1 VDVQEDLE
9 RLEKMFRQ
17 LHIDWEKFFGGVEKK
32 PPVDLRMKVE
42 VIIRRYAGIEIRN
55 NVERFRYQA
64 LTARY
69 NTFNELWNKRLRAI
83 EEGRVA
89 GLHVTRAMAQ
99 HVGVPPPE
107 PIAPAI
113 PAPAAAKA
121 ARPGPPSSLKEY
133 RIQNPDGDALMV
145 KALYRQFLDE
155 RKKIGESAA
164 VNYDSFE
171 KLIGQQANRIL
182 TEKGAQA
189 VDFRIESKDG
199 KVSLKA
205 KPVK

>member
-1 VDVQEDLE
+1 MDLQDDLA
-9 RLEKMFRQ
+9 RFEKMFRQ
-17 LHIDWEKFFGGVEKK
+17 LQIEWEKFFAGMEKK
-32 PPVDLRMKVE
+32 PPIDLRSKVE
-42 VIIRRYAGIEIRN
+42 QIVKRYGGVEIRN
-55 NVERFRYQA
+55 NQERFRYQA
-64 LTARY
+64 LTSRY
-69 NTFNELWNKRLRAI
+69 NTFNELWNKKLRAI

-89 GLHVTRAMAQ
+89 GLHVTKAMRE
-99 HVGVPPPE
+99 HVPAAALPPE
-107 PIAPAI
+107 PDVAPPPPRAAR
-113 PAPAAAKA
+113 PPAAA
-121 ARPGPPSSLKEY
+121 SLSEY
-133 RIQNPDGDALMV
+133 RIQNPQGDGLMV
-145 KALYRQFLDE
+145 KALYRQFVDE
-155 RKKIGESAA
+155 RRKAGETAA

>member
-1 VDVQEDLE
+1 MDLQDD
-9 RLEKMFRQ
+9 LPQIEKMLRQ
-17 LHIDWEKFFGGVEKK
+17 LQIDWEKFFGGVDKK
-32 PPVDLRMKVE
+32 PPIDLRTKLE
-42 VIIRRYAGIEIRN
+42 GILRRYAGIEIRN
-55 NVERFRYQA
+55 NQERFRYQA
-64 LTARY
+64 LASRY

-83 EEGRVA
+83 EEGRVV
-89 GLHVTRAMAQ
+89 GLHVTRAMLQ
-99 HVGVPPPE
+99 HVPASALPPEPAPAPPPE
-107 PIAPAI
+107 RRAAR
-113 PAPAAAKA
+113 PAAA
-121 ARPGPPSSLKEY
+121 GSLKEY
-133 RIQNPDGDALMV
+133 RIQNPTGDGLMV
-145 KALYRQFLDE
+145 KALYQQFVDE
-155 RKKIGESAA
+155 RKKTGETAA